1 MHNLAET
8 EAPSINKIICPSSG
22 LAGKSVESVCELVMI
37 CICIFPR
44 TSTMSELLN
53 PTPLLKRFILAF
65 ELEAG
70 SLGIPLITPAINHLS
85 FTIAANEA
93 HQNYSLPLRETRMPN
108 LRRHHRF

>member
-22 LAGKSVESVCELVMI
+22 LAGKSVESVCELVII
-37 CICIFPR
+37 CICMFPR

-70 SLGIPLITPAINHLS
+70 SLGIPLITPAINHHCLALGPSKLLTSTPRNSNAQPSEASS
-85 FTIAANEA
+85 FLIFT
-93 HQNYSLPLRETRMPN
+93 
-108 LRRHHRF
+108 